1 MDIDERPLQIALDCS
16 TQGLAS
22 PRFVFKTSLAKLL
35 DNTSPMHRERFSLYG
50 GSLAAGSVTNVAH
63 SGSSE
68 GGDSPNLAKRHST
81 NLEAHSIGSE
91 MSLSSMKS
99 SRSVVKST
107 SSLPS
112 KSVKGLTQIPSSHEA
127 LLTPTF
133 SPSHALHSPSS
144 TQKSSRTKSVMSSF
158 ITRSLRVRKK
168 SKQPPTPAEVTPS
181 LQLEKAD
188 VKTKS
193 FSSLLSPLPVE
204 RKFTMSTI
212 MHIYYTNSKAA
223 QLYKSVLVSEKAT
236 TRDVIVQA
244 LERYH
249 LRFSNP
255 KDFSLYE
262 VVGKWQDV
270 THTLPMQLG
279 TRTDGRCTAAS
290 IHTISSPV
298 AHRRMSVEEFV
309 VCYTRELDPKEIPY
323 NVQFYLTSQ
332 EGFTRRFDLRSKKSQ
347 LPSQSEEE
355 DITKGSEK
363 SRNMPHI
370 ASEPLFTAPP
380 NSDLCIFGE
389 TAQRKRTG
397 KRNRITQ
404 HSPENEDAATLH
416 SDTSGEGE
424 TQHMVGVM
432 EEGKREGVRDRL
444 ASPEIPISVNPVNPP
459 DFSALHCSSPDSGVG
474 FHKDQSQP
482 NSAKSSVSSEQN
494 AADAT
499 PTSCSIYPANFTTAF
514 LLSLQLHN
522 PEKDF
527 LVHKLVSNSAHLVSS
542 CAASALPSLNLQDST
557 NVILHSPEFA
567 DHTDPF
573 CCVCKQ
579 PTESESTKT
588 GSSESTDITRRY
600 KYTIH
605 VTGDHSVPIL
615 LNGQS
620 VRGSATLHHGDLL
633 GIGSTYLFMFQDYAS
648 VSTDCIPKYNWRPH
662 PVHNDSA
669 HNEQMDEFE
678 VPTATIPA
686 SQKASGNESEELL
699 YHQSVSNRSNINVVV
714 EGVESNAASISNSE
728 SGSTQCQDKIETDQQ
743 HEKAADP
750 SSQPRPSQDGV
761 VVTEHPSNTKPA
773 VHTHTHISLDATPD
787 VFEPDQTS
795 LSVTECPTSMHENN
809 SSSSSLPSNR
819 KLMFSFHATEEDVLL
834 SYLITRPDP
843 QLISCDLAP
852 AYILAMCV
860 EYSLRCD
867 GPLAAGRFVK
877 KAANLIQ
884 EVVWVR
890 KHQLKTL
897 DLQHTS

>member
-1 MDIDERPLQIALDCS
+1 MDIDEKPLQIALDCS

-22 PRFVFKTSLAKLL
+22 PRFVFKTSLSKIL
-35 DNTSPMHRERFSLYG
+35 DNTSPVHRGRFSSYG

-68 GGDSPNLAKRHST
+68 GSESPRPPKRHST
-81 NLEAHSIGSE
+81 NLEAHYIGSE
-91 MSLSSMKS
+91 MSLSSLKS

-112 KSVKGLTQIPSSHEA
+112 KSIKGLSQIPSSHEG
-127 LLTPTF
+127 LLTPTS

-144 TQKSSRTKSVMSSF
+144 TQKSSRTKSVMSNF
-158 ITRSLRVRKK
+158 ISRSLRVRKK
-168 SKQPPTPAEVTPS
+168 SKHPPTPAAVTPS
-181 LQLEKAD
+181 IQLEETD
-188 VKTKS
+188 VTTKS

-212 MHIYYTNSKAA
+212 MHIYYTNPKAA

-249 LRFSNP
+249 LRFSDPN
-255 KDFSLYE
+255 DFSLYE

-270 THTLPMQLG
+270 THTLPIQLD

-290 IHTISSPV
+290 VHTISSPV
-298 AHRRMSVEEFV
+298 VHRRMSVEEFV
-309 VCYTRELDPKEIPY
+309 VCYTRELDPEEIPY
-323 NVQFYLTSQ
+323 KLQFYLTSQ
-332 EGFTRRFDLRSKKSQ
+332 EGFTRRFDLRLKKSQ
-347 LPSQSEEE
+347 LPSQSEEG
-355 DITKGSEK
+355 TPTGSDK
-363 SRNMPHI
+363 NRNMPHI
-370 ASEPLFTAPP
+370 TSEPLFKASP

-389 TAQRKRTG
+389 TAQRKRSG
-397 KRNRITQ
+397 KRNRIIQ

-424 TQHMVGVM
+424 TQEM
-432 EEGKREGVRDRL
+432 ERVIEKGEREGVSDRL
-444 ASPEIPISVNPVNPP
+444 ASPEIPINVNPVNPP

-494 AADAT
+494 AADVT
-499 PTSCSIYPANFTTAF
+499 PTSCSIYPADLTTAF

-527 LVHKLVSNSAHLVSS
+527 LVHKLVSNRTHLVSS
-542 CAASALPSLNLQDST
+542 CAASDLPSLNLPQDST
-557 NVILHSPEFA
+557 NVILHNPEFA
-567 DHTDPF
+567 DRTDPL
-573 CCVCKQ
+573 CCICRQ
-579 PTESESTKT
+579 PTASGGTETS
-588 GSSESTDITRRY
+588 SSECTDIPRRY
-600 KYTIH
+600 NYTIQSI
-605 VTGDHSVPIL
+605 GDQPVPVS

-620 VRGSATLHHGDLL
+620 LRGSATLHHGDLL
-633 GIGSTYLFMFQDYAS
+633 ALGSTYLFMFQDYAS

-662 PVHNDSA
+662 PVHHES
-669 HNEQMDEFE
+669 NERVDECE
-678 VPTATIPA
+678 IPTAVTPA
-686 SQKASGNESEELL
+686 SQETSGNENESEQYL
-699 YHQSVSNRSNINVVV
+699 YHQSVSNKSNIKVVI
-714 EGVESNAASISNSE
+714 ENIESNAASTLELSTVESE
-728 SGSTQCQDKIETDQQ
+728 NMQCQETIETDQQ
-743 HEKAADP
+743 HERAVDP
-750 SSQPRPSQDGV
+750 NSQPTRPQDGV
-761 VVTEHPSNTKPA
+761 VVAEHPPNAKPA
-773 VHTHTHISLDATPD
+773 METHTHISLDVTPD
-787 VFEPDQTS
+787 VFEPDHTPS
-795 LSVTECPTSMHENN
+795 SVTECPTSVHENI

-843 QLISCDLAP
+843 QLMSCELAP
-852 AYILAMCV
+852 AYTLAMCV

-890 KHQLKTL
+890 ENLLNT
-897 DLQHTS
+897 